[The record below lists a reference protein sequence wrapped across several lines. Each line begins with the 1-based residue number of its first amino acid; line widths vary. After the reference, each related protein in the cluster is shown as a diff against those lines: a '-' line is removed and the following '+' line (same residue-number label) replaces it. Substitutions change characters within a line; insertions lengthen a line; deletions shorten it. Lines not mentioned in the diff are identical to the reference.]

1 MLNAQVKAVYSKDK
15 FSLYLSTDCSTVY
28 STGYDYRQV
37 DTEDLN
43 GIPRQLSLSST
54 VLQISVGKDHALFLT
69 EENYVFAFGSN
80 NYG

>member
-1 MLNAQVKAVYSKDK
+1 MLNAQVKAVYSNDK
-15 FSLYLSTDCSTVY
+15 FSLYLSTDCSTIY

-69 EENYVFAFGSN
+69 EENHVFAFGSN
-80 NYG
+80 HYG